1 MNNPYG
7 AAIERG
13 VITEVCA
20 GGYRISSYSRKGIT
34 TPAIPSIDGRI
45 YMAGDRVYYF
55 MFDDGHGA
63 ILAAF

>member
-1 MNNPYG
+1 MKSPYG

-13 VITEVCA
+13 VITEVCD
-20 GGYRISSYSRKGIT
+20 GGYRVSSYSRKGIT
-34 TPAIPSIDGRI
+34 TPAIPSIDGRD
-45 YMAGDRVYYF
+45 YQAGNRVYFF